1 MPLFGKKPVKP
12 SQMPP
17 PVATNI
23 ARGLVVTGDISGDGE
38 LRLDGSLRGNIACK
52 RLVVGAEGE
61 LHGEVTVD
69 ALIVEGSITG
79 TIKAKT
85 VLLGATARVIGDVD
99 HEVLEVH
106 PGAEIEGRYT
116 QVGFETAGKQR
127 AVKSQKSLGRMQK
140 EAPPT
145 SVSKTATSPDLV
157 DMPKDAPADIV
168 RTATQDGSPSRD
180 GSSTH

>member
-1 MPLFGKKPVKP
+1 MPLFGKKPPKSAPV
-12 SQMPP
+12 QA

-52 RLVVGAEGE
+52 RLVVGSEGE

-69 ALIVEGSITG
+69 ALIVEGSIVG

-106 PGAEIEGRYT
+106 PGAEIEGRYS
-116 QVGFETAGKQR
+116 QSGFDAAGKKGLAR
-127 AVKSQKSLGRMQK
+127 AKKTLGAMQK

-145 SVSKTATSPDLV
+145 GPSKTTGIEAE
-157 DMPKDAPADIV
+157 PKMEASSASSQE
-168 RTATQDGSPSRD
+168 AGSTKAAARD
-180 GSSTH
+180 GSVTH